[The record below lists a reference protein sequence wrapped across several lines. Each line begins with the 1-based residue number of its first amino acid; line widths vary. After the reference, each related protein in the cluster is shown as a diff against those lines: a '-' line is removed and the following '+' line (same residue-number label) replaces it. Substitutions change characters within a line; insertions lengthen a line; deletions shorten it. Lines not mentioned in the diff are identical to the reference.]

1 MVDIFLQY
9 VRRMKEIRLLST
21 PDLSAIENENDYSK
35 ILVQNFSK
43 IGQLAAEN
51 RNIINKYA
59 LPLFEKPFLSETE
72 VKLLKLFCDLLL
84 DSETFDEVDLH
95 LCELIND
102 TLLKN
107 ELDNKSIE
115 NTYVIAIAK
124 RVQRDYFEISAITRF
139 LNSDTEKKRS
149 QALSHYA
156 ELTPYL
162 EKDVFS
168 RLSSEAKSAVLQFFL
183 MGALLFEN
191 NFVCREEEYWQKALS
206 IIERGEK
213 ILADPFYRDSLSNYD
228 WESFE
233 FRIYYYASFFAYS
246 LLPESIAKKVY
257 VYAKKAI
264 DFLEHCTK
272 ENILAAVNKEQ
283 EEDLL
288 RLAAV
293 MANYT
298 DAKEVM
304 NELYSTYQKRNKDDF
319 SVTGVNTNMD
329 TPSSL
334 FYISKMMNVEL
345 DERDVDRY
353 DEIENALLKYLYR
366 LPKQSDVYL
375 KCITLFTN
383 FPQNFKEVAMSM
395 KDFCVRA
402 FGAIHPP
409 TYVHINMVARFSQ
422 CMARHLLKLRP
433 ELFIGFPD
441 CNTVEQVI
449 ASKER
454 ILRYTYNAALC
465 HDIGKLFII
474 DIISMYGR
482 NLLDS
487 EFEIIKKHP
496 EIGARIAAEHCS
508 TKDYVDVIRAHHL
521 WYDCSHGY
529 PSDFDTFKSP
539 YKTIIDI
546 VLAADCLDAATDT
559 IGRSYNKGKSFLEY
573 EQEVIAGSGS
583 HYAPFLPELF
593 KVPQLRED
601 IEYLLNEGRQKQYL
615 ETFRL
620 LKSSKS

>member
-102 TLLKN
+102 TLLKS

-115 NTYVIAIAK
+115 NTYVIAVAK

-139 LNSDTEKKRS
+139 LNSDTEKKRN

-162 EKDVFS
+162 EKDVFC
-168 RLSSEAKSAVLQFFL
+168 RLSNEAKSAVLQFFL

-206 IIERGEK
+206 IIERGEE

-319 SVTGVNTNMD
+319 SVTGVNANMD

-454 ILRYTYNAALC
+454 ILSYTYNAALC

>member
-21 PDLSAIENENDYSK
+21 PDLSTIENENDYSK

-95 LCELIND
+95 LCALIND
-102 TLLKN
+102 TLLKS

-115 NTYVIAIAK
+115 NTYVIAVAK

-206 IIERGEK
+206 IIERGEE
-213 ILADPFYRDSLSNYD
+213 ILADPFYHDSLSNYD

-304 NELYSTYQKRNKDDF
+304 NELYATYQKRNKDDF

-366 LPKQSDVYL
+366 IPKQSDVYL

-620 LKSSKS
+620 LKSNKS

>member
-21 PDLSAIENENDYSK
+21 PDLSTIENENDYSK

-102 TLLKN
+102 TLLKS

-115 NTYVIAIAK
+115 NTYVIAVAK

-206 IIERGEK
+206 IIERGEE
-213 ILADPFYRDSLSNYD
+213 ILADPFYHDSLSNYD

-304 NELYSTYQKRNKDDF
+304 NELYTTYQKRNKDDF
-319 SVTGVNTNMD
+319 SVTGVNANMD

-454 ILRYTYNAALC
+454 ILSYTYNAALC

-620 LKSSKS
+620 LKSNKS

>member
-21 PDLSAIENENDYSK
+21 PDLSTIENENDYSK

-102 TLLKN
+102 TLLKS

-115 NTYVIAIAK
+115 NTYVIAVAK

-168 RLSSEAKSAVLQFFL
+168 RLSNEAKSAVLQFFL

-206 IIERGEK
+206 IIERGEE
-213 ILADPFYRDSLSNYD
+213 ILADPFYHDSLSNYD

-304 NELYSTYQKRNKDDF
+304 NELYTTYQKRNKDDF
-319 SVTGVNTNMD
+319 SVTGVNANMD

-449 ASKER
+449 SSKER

-620 LKSSKS
+620 LKSNKS

>member
-102 TLLKN
+102 TLLKS

-139 LNSDTEKKRS
+139 LNSDTEEKRS

-162 EKDVFS
+162 EKDIFS
-168 RLSSEAKSAVLQFFL
+168 RLSNEAKSAVLQFFL

-206 IIERGEK
+206 IIERGEE

-304 NELYSTYQKRNKDDF
+304 NELYATYQKRNKDDF
-319 SVTGVNTNMD
+319 SVTGVNANMD

-454 ILRYTYNAALC
+454 ILSYTYNAALC

>member
-84 DSETFDEVDLH
+84 DSKTFDEVDLH

-107 ELDNKSIE
+107 ELDNKSVE
-115 NTYVIAIAK
+115 NTYVIAVAK

-206 IIERGEK
+206 IIERGEE
-213 ILADPFYRDSLSNYD
+213 ILADPFYHDSLSNYD

-319 SVTGVNTNMD
+319 SVTGVNANMD

-449 ASKER
+449 SSKER

-559 IGRSYNKGKSFLEY
+559 IGRSYNKGKTFLEY

-620 LKSSKS
+620 LKSNKS

>member
-102 TLLKN
+102 TLLKS

-206 IIERGEK
+206 IIERGEE

-304 NELYSTYQKRNKDDF
+304 NELYATYQKRNKDDF
-319 SVTGVNTNMD
+319 SVTGVNANMD

-601 IEYLLNEGRQKQYL
+601 IEYLLNEGSQKQYL